1 MPKVIITNIS
11 KTTYDN
17 ETYWIEYKVNDK
29 FGYEISSEDREF
41 KFNDKFI
48 NKKDLSICSSYLKS
62 IINKCLESDNEM
74 FFEAYE
80 DFNKIISGDNT
91 FLDKLK
97 KEIAALGI
105 QDVIIFDEDGCA
117 ITVYG
122 EVITRFLF

>member
-74 FFEAYE
+74 FFEEYE